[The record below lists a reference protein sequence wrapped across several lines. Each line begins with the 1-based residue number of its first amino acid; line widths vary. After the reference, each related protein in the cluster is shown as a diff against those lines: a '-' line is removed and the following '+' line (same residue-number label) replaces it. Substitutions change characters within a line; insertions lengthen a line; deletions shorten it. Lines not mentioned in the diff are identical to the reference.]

1 VENLSAY
8 SILLKLVCTGFD
20 HFTVLL
26 AFLNLKQGTEVST
39 DFMFVAFFYINFTID
54 NCIRTCFK
62 QVSITSKL
70 VFCSFS
76 SSYLRRLLTL

>member
-26 AFLNLKQGTEVST
+26 AFLNLKQDTEVST
-39 DFMFVAFFYINFTID
+39 GFMFVAFFY
-54 NCIRTCFK
+54 
-62 QVSITSKL
+62 
-70 VFCSFS
+70 
-76 SSYLRRLLTL
+76 